1 MCLHASKDVS
11 NFKETL
17 KIKTLH
23 DPQDI
28 KSLILL
34 GALEFI
40 KFPERDRSVK
50 YLQKAIQLDPGNV
63 DARFWYGVCLYQ
75 CFSEPDRAEVIIS
88 TALKLDPNRSDCL
101 SLMAYIHWDK
111 KNLEVSLEFLK
122 KAIQISPNWPMLRV
136 ELIYLLINL
145 GRLEEAEREI
155 EHATELLKQEIK
167 IPENEVEHYYENT
180 VTGRSWTNIG
190 EKLDQLR
197 VLLMQ
202 NSLIAQDKLGSMF

>member
-1 MCLHASKDVS
+1 MCLHASKNNA

-17 KIKTLH
+17 KNKTLY

-40 KFPERDRSVK
+40 KFSECDRSLK
-50 YLQKAIQLDPGNV
+50 YLQEAIQLDPGNV

-88 TALKLDPNRSDCL
+88 TALKLDSNRSDCL

-136 ELIYLLINL
+136 ELIYLLINF
-145 GRLEEAEREI
+145 GRLEEAECEI
-155 EHATELLKQEIK
+155 ENTTELVKQDIK

-180 VTGRSWTNIG
+180 VTGRSWTNVG
-190 EKLDQLR
+190 EKLDRLR
-197 VLLMQ
+197 ILLMQ
-202 NSLIAQDKLGSMF
+202 NSLIAKDKSGSIF